1 MASRGLNVDERPRES
16 RAVTRACVIRLS
28 RARITGR
35 KPGPVEGSRPSV
47 AGSRAPWTRRGLR
60 GHALPTYP
68 ISGAGRV
75 LRPTGI
81 HVASQATISVD
92 GVNARVHQPNR
103 LLERDLTPND
113 RYGRFRPAA

>member
-28 RARITGR
+28 RARVTGR

-47 AGSRAPWTRRGLR
+47 AGSRAPGRGAGFEVMRYRLTRL
-60 GHALPTYP
+60 A
-68 ISGAGRV
+68 GAGRV

-92 GVNARVHQPNR
+92 GVNSPVHQP
-103 LLERDLTPND
+103 
-113 RYGRFRPAA
+113 